1 MIDIKLRSMRHRYCS
16 CGCVAGWKCVHLWLF
31 VPCCNHQGSSNRKYL
46 ILRIG
51 WDITCLKV
59 TCISI
64 YLTQEGKQNSASW
77 TELNW
82 TELAFS
88 CSAFDWSLCRRNA
101 PKFVHIF
108 FPLPQHCRF
117 GPWHG
122 CSEQVRPVCILNLWN
137 FQSSESGTSS
147 INWKC

>member
-64 YLTQEGKQNSASW
+64 YLEQVTQEGKQNSASW

-82 TELAFS
+82 TCLLLFCIWLIFVQKKCPQICPYFLPITSALQIWALARLFRTSASCLHTEPLKFS
-88 CSAFDWSLCRRNA
+88 EFRIRN
-101 PKFVHIF
+101 
-108 FPLPQHCRF
+108 
-117 GPWHG
+117 
-122 CSEQVRPVCILNLWN
+122 
-137 FQSSESGTSS
+137 
-147 INWKC
+147 